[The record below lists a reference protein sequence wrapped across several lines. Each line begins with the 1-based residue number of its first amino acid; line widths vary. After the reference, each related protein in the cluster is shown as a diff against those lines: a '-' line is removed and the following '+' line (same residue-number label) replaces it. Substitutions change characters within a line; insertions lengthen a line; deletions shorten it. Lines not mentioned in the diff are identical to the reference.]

1 MFNLI
6 VAGNGTHWEA
16 APLTFGV
23 DRFKEYSDGVADG
36 IDIGEPETLAQL
48 EQIPTLLVYEVG
60 ARGPRART
68 VRYGQLANLR
78 RRGQN
83 LVFDFVPDAEHAYL
97 SQADLF
103 GRSDELG
110 INPFEQHRTHWAIKE
125 GDLPQNLIATG
136 TAELQDRTIQ
146 IIANEYGEALRDRNR
161 VRIRTLRT
169 EIEEA
174 PATLDKDRLDRKST
188 RLNSSH

>member
-1 MFNLI
+1 MLLF
-6 VAGNGTHWEA
+6 
-16 APLTFGV
+16 F
-23 DRFKEYSDGVADG
+23 FKQKTADEMRSSDWSSDVCSSD
-36 IDIGEPETLAQL
+36 L
-48 EQIPTLLVYEVG
+48 
-60 ARGPRART
+60 

-146 IIANEYGEALRDRNR
+146 IIANEYRS
-161 VRIRTLRT
+161 
-169 EIEEA
+169 EERRGG
-174 PATLDKDRLDRKST
+174 KKGVST
-188 RLNSSH
+188 W

>member
-83 LVFDFVPDAEHAYL
+83 LVRSEEHT
-97 SQADLF
+97 S
-103 GRSDELG
+103 
-110 INPFEQHRTHWAIKE
+110 
-125 GDLPQNLIATG
+125 
-136 TAELQDRTIQ
+136 ELQS
-146 IIANEYGEALRDRNR
+146 LM
-161 VRIRTLRT
+161 RISYAVFCL
-169 EIEEA
+169 
-174 PATLDKDRLDRKST
+174 KKKKQ
-188 RLNSSH
+188 